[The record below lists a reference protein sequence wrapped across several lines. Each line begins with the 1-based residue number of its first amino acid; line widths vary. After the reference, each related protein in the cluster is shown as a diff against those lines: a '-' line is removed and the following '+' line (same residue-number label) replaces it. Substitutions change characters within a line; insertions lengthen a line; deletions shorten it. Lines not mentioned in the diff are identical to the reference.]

1 MISCNRHDAFPTC
14 QMPLDVDNGTHGAAA
29 RHVRRAPDVFISHFT
44 AAAGPDVDNASK
56 PNLSEFENHKIP
68 QGEKPSIWYIPLVG
82 PESIGYKYDNFSF
95 NLPVFED
102 CPEHDWAW
110 KRKDIAAYVQD
121 AAWRTAEIMSVEG
134 RLIALALEN
143 LEYGSFEADW
153 AALNKGKKKEIVLE
167 GLYRGACAAPRDNSR
182 VSCPEMT
189 IAGLVGDGEYNL
201 INLPKRIV
209 AHDPTGNGRVK
220 GLYLFIHP
228 YVDHEMRH
236 TEDAPDH
243 LKCYMY
249 GVALLRNYYIVE
261 TLYGILQAYHGR
273 APQVVTIT
281 RLHGKR
287 QYRGLTEEEQKFGAQ
302 LNIDDSQCKEEA
314 ALAVHACYTCREK
327 TGRDNLKYCARC
339 KGVWYCSKECQRA
352 DWKNHKKYC
361 GQPRFDPKIF
371 APEVEEPDSLIG
383 CPTVASGF
391 TRSPTL
397 WRQVGWLAKS
407 DSQTRDYHVM
417 PNMDPVHTRSI
428 RIFCPY
434 ARKFFLI
441 ARRRAMASG
450 SLPAIYTMLEIIES
464 QIEDCNLT
472 MDQVRNQFELEYGL
486 KLPTSPA
493 AIRAV
498 AKDFERPTTQELDEE
513 LLYDKRRQASVPVP
527 EEHLEQLE
535 FRP

>member
-1 MISCNRHDAFPTC
+1 MPPNDPTLAGLLAYLKKI
-14 QMPLDVDNGTHGAAA
+14 QLQEEQAKHAKSKRPDKHTA
-29 RHVRRAPDVFISHFT
+29 RVAWNDHF
-44 AAAGPDVDNASK
+44 
-56 PNLSEFENHKIP
+56 ER
-68 QGEKPSIWYIPLVG
+68 
-82 PESIGYKYDNFSF
+82 SIGYKYDNFSF
-95 NLPVFED
+95 NLPLFED

-134 RLIALALEN
+134 QLIALALEN

-153 AALNKGKKKEIVLE
+153 AALNKEKQKEIVLE

-201 INLPKRIV
+201 INLLKRIV

-220 GLYLFIHP
+220 GLYLFTHP

-314 ALAVHACYTCREK
+314 ALAVH
-327 TGRDNLKYCARC
+327 
-339 KGVWYCSKECQRA
+339 GV
-352 DWKNHKKYC
+352 KNHKKYC

-371 APEVEEPDSLIG
+371 VPEVEEPDSFIG
-383 CPTVASGF
+383 CPTVAPGF
-391 TRSPTL
+391 TCSPTS
-397 WRQVGWLAKS
+397 WRQIGWLAKS

-428 RIFCPY
+428 RIFCPC
-434 ARKFFLI
+434 ARMCFLI
-441 ARRRAMASG
+441 ARRRAMASS
-450 SLPAIYTMLEIIES
+450 SLLAIYTMLEIIES

-472 MDQVRNQFELEYGL
+472 MDQVRSQFELEYGL

-493 AIRAV
+493 AIQAV
-498 AKDFERPTTQELDEE
+498 AKDFERPTTQELNEE